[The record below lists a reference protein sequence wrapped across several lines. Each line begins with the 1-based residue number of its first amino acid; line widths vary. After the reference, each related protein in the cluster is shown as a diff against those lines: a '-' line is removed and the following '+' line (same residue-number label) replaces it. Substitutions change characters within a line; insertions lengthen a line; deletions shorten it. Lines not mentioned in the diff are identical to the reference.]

1 MAKPKKEVT
10 DAVKEVEVKET
21 AKKEEAKAS
30 VVEKKQENVASD
42 DNANLLNEIET
53 LKAQLEM
60 MMRAQTN
67 TASIQETKAPKK
79 KQMVKIISLVNGG
92 LTLQG
97 SRIIRIEKQFD
108 SVTVTDAE
116 ARIIISNMPES
127 ARTGVFYIADNDFV
141 EENGLDD
148 AYETILNDSQL
159 KTILS
164 KNAKDVVE
172 IYQNAPDTQKR
183 IIKSMI
189 IDGRLMGREIDANI
203 LDKLGKVSGTNFLEI
218 EKIEDVAEDK

>member
-1 MAKPKKEVT
+1 MARPKKETT
-10 DAVKEVEVKET
+10 DAVKEVEVREI
-21 AKKEEAKAS
+21 AKKEEAKTPAT
-30 VVEKKQENVASD
+30 EKKQEKVASD

-60 MMRAQTN
+60 MMRAQAN
-67 TASIQETKAPKK
+67 TVSIQETKAPKK

-148 AYETILNDSQL
+148 AYETILNDNQL

-183 IIKSMI
+183 IIESMI
-189 IDGRLMGREIDANI
+189 IDGRLIGKEIDANI

-218 EKIEDVAEDK
+218 EKIEDVTEDK

>member
-1 MAKPKKEVT
+1 MARPKKET
-10 DAVKEVEVKET
+10 ADAVKEVEVNE
-21 AKKEEAKAS
+21 AVKKEETKDA
-30 VVEKKQENVASD
+30 VTEKEQEKVASD

-60 MMRAQTN
+60 MMRAQAN
-67 TASIQETKAPKK
+67 TAPIQETKAPKK

-148 AYETILNDSQL
+148 AYETILNDNQL

-172 IYQNAPDTQKR
+172 IYQNAPDAQKR
-183 IIKSMI
+183 IIESMI
-189 IDGRLMGREIDANI
+189 IDGRLMGKEIDANI

-218 EKIEDVAEDK
+218 EKIEDVTEDK

>member
-1 MAKPKKEVT
+1 MARPKKETT

-21 AKKEEAKAS
+21 LKKEEAKATAT
-30 VVEKKQENVASD
+30 EKEQEQVTSD

-60 MMRAQTN
+60 MMRAQAN
-67 TASIQETKAPKK
+67 TATIQETKAPKK

-148 AYETILNDSQL
+148 AYETILNDNQL

-183 IIKSMI
+183 IIESMI
-189 IDGRLMGREIDANI
+189 IDGRLMGKEIDANI

-218 EKIEDVAEDK
+218 EKIEDVTEDK